1 MGKKYTPDKFDT
13 FLWNHSII
21 SEIFTETER
30 NEFNSIN
37 LEEKQATVWEKGVFL
52 DNYITKDIKIN
63 CYAID
68 KFFVEVVYDA
78 EHNIITEVRSFK
90 YGHSLDKYAPK
101 L

>member
-1 MGKKYTPDKFDT
+1 MTLY
-13 FLWNHSII
+13 
-21 SEIFTETER
+21 
-30 NEFNSIN
+30 EFNMLS
-37 LEEKQATVWEKGVFL
+37 LEEKQATVWDKGIFL

-78 EHNIITEVRSFK
+78 EHNVITEVRSFK
-90 YGHSLDKYAPK
+90 YGAELDKYSLDLKK